1 MLRPGTLALTV
12 LLASLTAIGPLSTDM
27 YLPSLPEIARL
38 LETSPGRVQLTLSSY
53 LVGFAIGQTLY
64 GPLSDRIGRKPILL
78 AAIAMFLLASFA
90 SALSTSIEMLIAAR
104 FGQAFGGSGAVVVVR
119 AIVRDLYSGARAARE
134 LSVMGA
140 ISALAPLIAPLI
152 GGLVQTF
159 AGWRFVFVVLVAFA
173 LAQLLLIWR
182 LLPETLQSPAAER
195 FSVRG
200 MLNDYRSLLGEAGFL
215 AHVGL
220 AALSYAGL
228 FAWLSGA
235 SFVLQDLY
243 GLTALAFALAFTI
256 GSIGYMVG
264 TSFAARFVTRL
275 GIDRTLGLGA
285 AVLCLGGLAMLATL
299 GLGLTSWL
307 ALVLPVALYLAGLGL
322 VLPQSMAGALQPFPH
337 RAGTASSL
345 IGVVQQG
352 LAAAL
357 GALVG
362 HLLGQTAW
370 PVAVSIA
377 ACGGAALLLWV
388 LTRGIRMRALTPR

>member
-38 LETSPGRVQLTLSSY
+38 LETSPGHVQLTLSSY
-53 LVGFAIGQTLY
+53 LVGFAVGQTLY
-64 GPLSDRIGRKPILL
+64 GPLSDRLGRKSILL
-78 AAIAMFLLASFA
+78 AAVALFLLASLVC
-90 SALSTSIEMLIAAR
+90 ALSTSIEMLIAAR
-104 FGQAFGGSGAVVVVR
+104 FAQAFGGSGAVVVVR

-140 ISALAPLIAPLI
+140 ITALAPITAPLI
-152 GGLVQTF
+152 GGLLQTF
-159 AGWRFVFVVLVAFA
+159 AGWRFVFVVLLAFA
-173 LAQLLLIWR
+173 AMQLLLMWR
-182 LLPETLQSPAAER
+182 LLPETLRTPAAEP
-195 FSVRG
+195 FSVRS
-200 MLNDYRSLLGEAGFL
+200 LLRDYRILIGESTFL
-215 AHVGL
+215 AHLGL

-243 GLTALAFALAFTI
+243 GLSALAFAAAFTI
-256 GSIGYMVG
+256 GSAGYLIG

-275 GIDRTLGLGA
+275 GIDRTIGIGTA
-285 AVLCLGGLAMLATL
+285 ALCLGGLAMLLAL

-307 ALVLPVALYLAGLGL
+307 ALVLPVAIYLAGLGL

-345 IGVVQQG
+345 MGLVQQG

-370 PVAVSIA
+370 PVAVAIA
-377 ACGGAALLLWV
+377 ACGAGALLLWG
-388 LTRGIRMRALTPR
+388 LTRGIRARPMAHN